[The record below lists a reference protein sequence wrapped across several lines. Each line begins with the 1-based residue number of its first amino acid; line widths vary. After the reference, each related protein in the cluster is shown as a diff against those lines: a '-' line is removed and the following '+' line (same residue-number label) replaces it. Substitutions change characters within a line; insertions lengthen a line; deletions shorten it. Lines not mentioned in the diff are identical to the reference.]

1 MNPIMEK
8 STEHKT
14 AEVWRQVHDS
24 LRAFIAKRVGE
35 EAETDDILQEVF
47 MRVHRNLDRLKEPER
62 LISWV
67 FQITRHVMIDHYRA
81 PSRRRELPVGLV
93 EDLESNG
100 AELREGPESTAKTEL
115 SGCLRPMIDK
125 LSEEYRQA
133 ITLVELDGLTQ
144 KQAAERLGLSVPG
157 MKSRVQR
164 GRKQLKMLLQDC
176 CVIELDGRNAVMTYK
191 HRRPD
196 APSC

>member
-1 MNPIMEK
+1 MMD
-8 STEHKT
+8 
-14 AEVWRQVHDS
+14 ARADDMWQQVHEG
-24 LRAFIAKRVGE
+24 LRGFIAKRVGN

-47 MRVHRNLDRLKEPER
+47 VRVYRHLDQLKEPER

-67 FQITRHVMIDHYRA
+67 FQITRHVIVDYYRS
-81 PSRRRELPVGLV
+81 PGRQRELPVGLADELEV
-93 EDLESNG
+93 EAPEST
-100 AELREGPESTAKTEL
+100 ADTDSTAKTEL
-115 SGCLRPMIDK
+115 SGCLRPMIER

-133 ITLVELDGLTQ
+133 ISLVELEGLTNQ
-144 KQAAERLGLSVPG
+144 QAAERLGLSVPG

-164 GRKQLKMLLQDC
+164 GRKQLRKLLEDC
-176 CVIELDGRNAVMTYK
+176 CAIELDGRKGVMDFE